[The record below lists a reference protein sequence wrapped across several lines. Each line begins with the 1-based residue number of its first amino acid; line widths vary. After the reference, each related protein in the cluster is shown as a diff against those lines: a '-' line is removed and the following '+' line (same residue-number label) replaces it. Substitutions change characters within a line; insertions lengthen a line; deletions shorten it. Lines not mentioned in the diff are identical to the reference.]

1 MQVLVRMRLLG
12 RGQRMKARELI
23 TNSSFGPDQVKAM
36 GEALDDAWAQLAPSV
51 DNRPDAIEAARFALA
66 DIILSLGVQ
75 GSFNPQWLAGT
86 AVQVMLSR
94 ASRSESQ

>member
-1 MQVLVRMRLLG
+1 MSGGDVEKQVYSAESE
-12 RGQRMKARELI
+12 QRNVAE
-23 TNSSFGPDQVKAM
+23 
-36 GEALDDAWAQLAPSV
+36 
-51 DNRPDAIEAARFALA
+51 AIEAARFALA